1 MRDKERLEKILRQD
15 KAKISEAC
23 EAAVVRDFTHVAEEY
38 FDLDSDLSFTLRE
51 EHGKMVATLSF
62 SVSRVKNFTQLN

>member
-23 EAAVVRDFTHVAEEY
+23 EAAVVRDFTHVAE
-38 FDLDSDLSFTLRE
+38 
-51 EHGKMVATLSF
+51 V
-62 SVSRVKNFTQLN
+62 